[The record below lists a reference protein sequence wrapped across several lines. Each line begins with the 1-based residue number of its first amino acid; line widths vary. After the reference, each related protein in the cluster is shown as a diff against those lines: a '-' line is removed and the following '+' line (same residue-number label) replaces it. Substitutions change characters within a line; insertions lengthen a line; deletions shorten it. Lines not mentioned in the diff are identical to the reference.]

1 MLARLFTEQF
11 SFARGDSVLVI
22 GLGRFG
28 GAVADSMMR
37 LDHDVMGIDSR
48 AEPIAQWADQLT
60 HAVQMDATNVQ
71 ALRQLGA
78 ADFAH
83 AVVGIGSDMA
93 ASLMTVMALVEIGV
107 KDIWA
112 KAISP
117 THGQLAQRIGAHHV
131 VYPEADM
138 GERVAHQISG
148 RLIDFIEFD
157 DGFAIA
163 KIHAPSDVLAETLAE
178 SRVRERFGV
187 TVVGVKR
194 PQADFVH
201 ATANTRL
208 EAGDV
213 LIVSGPTRSI
223 EAFAGRREAR
233 ARKRS

>member
-28 GAVADSMMR
+28 GAVADSLMR
-37 LDHDVMGIDSR
+37 LDHDVLGIDAR
-48 AEPIAQWADQLT
+48 PEVVQQWADQLT
-60 HAVQMDATNVQ
+60 HAVELDGTNAQ

-93 ASLMTVMALVEIGV
+93 ASLMTVMALVEVGV

-117 THGQLAQRIGAHHV
+117 SHGQLAQRIGAHHV

-148 RLIDFIEFD
+148 RMIDFIEFD

-163 KIHAPSDVLAETLAE
+163 KIHAPTDVVGQSLAE

-201 ATANTRL
+201 ATAETRL

-213 LIVSGPTRSI
+213 LIVSGPTRRI
-223 EAFAGRREAR
+223 EGFAGRREAKR
-233 ARKRS
+233 AKA